1 VLHADDVIFS
11 VEALNAYIA
20 ANTANT
26 ATTEEVSA

>member
-1 VLHADDVIFS
+1 VVFS

-26 ATTEEVSA
+26 ASTEEVSA